1 MQQQA
6 RIKHPQE
13 LRLGSSGFRKT
24 PKIPDAMIHGHV
36 VLWILDALV
45 LQ

>member
-6 RIKHPQE
+6 RIQRPQE
-13 LRLGSSGFRKT
+13 LRLGSSGFNKT
-24 PKIPDAMIHGHV
+24 PKISDARIHDHV

>member
-1 MQQQA
+1 MQQLA
-6 RIKHPQE
+6 RIQRPQE

-24 PKIPDAMIHGHV
+24 PKIPDAMIRGHV

>member
-1 MQQQA
+1 MQQLA
-6 RIKHPQE
+6 RIQHPQT
-13 LRLGSSGFRKT
+13 LRLGRSGFRKT

-36 VLWILDALV
+36 VLWILDARV